1 MRLTVLRGNQVA
13 RIDRKLAAILA
24 ADVVGYSTLVGKDEE
39 ATIRSFNAHLS
50 ALGPIIGTH
59 SGRLFKTMGDGFLV
73 EFGSVV
79 DAVSCA
85 AAMQGRIIERNADEP
100 EARRL
105 VFRMGVHV
113 GDVIVEGDDILGD
126 GVNVAARL
134 EEIAKP
140 AGVSV
145 SARVFDDV
153 ENKLDLDFIDTGFQT
168 LKNIAKPVRVYEV
181 AIEAQTPAYVTP
193 ERPDKPSLA
202 VLPFDNM
209 SSDPD
214 QEYFA
219 DGLSEDLITALSY
232 VPWIFVIARNSSFTY
247 KGLTV
252 DVRKIGE
259 ELGVRYLLEG
269 SVRRAGERV
278 RVSGQLI
285 DTETGNHIWA
295 DRYDAVLEDIFEL
308 QDTITRA
315 VVGAIAPKIE
325 SAEIERAARKRPDS
339 LTAYDHYLKAR
350 AALNNLQIGEAAAL
364 LDQAIAASSDYAKAK
379 AVRAWCCTLY
389 GWSDAISIEDDRNTA
404 IRLAEEALAS
414 PNADSETSA
423 YAGYTIAFMGSG
435 ADRGIRLVEDAT
447 VQCPS
452 FAWAWASL
460 ALLEY
465 YFRSPERAIELGQ
478 TALRLNPRDPQSFR
492 SEMAIAGAYFVLN
505 RLEECLKYSEQGL
518 QKAPGIQF
526 FIVFR
531 IVCLV
536 QLDRIEQARVVGQ
549 RFIER
554 HPKFT
559 VSRWSAQTRG
569 APNTRTG
576 TMEDALRKAGLP
588 D

>member
-1 MRLTVLRGNQVA
+1 VV
-13 RIDRKLAAILA
+13 RIKRKLAAILA
-24 ADVVGYSTLVGKDEE
+24 ADVVGYSALIGANEE

-50 ALGPIIGTH
+50 ALGPIIGAH

-85 AAMQGRIIERNADEP
+85 VAMQRRIIERNAGEP
-100 EARRL
+100 QARRL

-113 GDVIVEGDDILGD
+113 GDVIVDSDDILGD

-134 EEIAKP
+134 EGIAKP
-140 AGVSV
+140 GGVAV

-153 ENKLDLDFIDTGFQT
+153 ENKLDLDFIDTGVQT
-168 LKNIAKPVRVYEV
+168 LKNIAKPMRVYEV
-181 AIEAQTPAYVTP
+181 AIEAQASAHVAP
-193 ERPDKPSLA
+193 EQPDKPSLA
-202 VLPFDNM
+202 VLPFENM

-247 KGLTV
+247 KGLTI

-259 ELGVRYLLEG
+259 ELGVRYVLEG
-269 SVRRAGERV
+269 SVRRAGGRV
-278 RVSGQLI
+278 RVTGQLI

-325 SAEIERAARKRPDS
+325 SAEIERAARKRPDN

-350 AALNNLQIGEAAAL
+350 AALNNLQIAEAAAL
-364 LDQAIAASSDYAKAK
+364 LEQAIAASSDYAKAK
-379 AVRAWCCTLY
+379 AVRAWCYTLI
-389 GWSDAISIEDDRNTA
+389 GWRGASPIEADRNSA

-423 YAGYTIAFMGSG
+423 YAGYTITFMGGG
-435 ADRGIRLVEDAT
+435 AERGIRLVEDAT

-465 YFRSPERAIELGQ
+465 YIGSPERAIELGQ
-478 TALRLNPRDPQSFR
+478 TALRLNPRDPQNFR
-492 SEMAIAGAYFVLN
+492 SEIAITGAYLVLH
-505 RLEECLKYSEQGL
+505 RFEECLKHSEQGL
-518 QKAPGIQF
+518 SKDPDIQF
-526 FIVFR
+526 LILCR
-531 IVCLV
+531 IVSLV
-536 QLDRIEQARVVGQ
+536 YLERIEDAHAAGQ

-554 HPKFT
+554 DPKFSISSWNEFT
-559 VSRWSAQTRG
+559 KDALDHV
-569 APNTRTG
+569 RTAF
-576 TMEDALRKAGLP
+576 MDDALRKAGLP

>member
-1 MRLTVLRGNQVA
+1 MG
-13 RIDRKLAAILA
+13 RIERKLTAILA
-24 ADVVGYSTLVGKDEE
+24 ADVSGYSALVGKDEE

-85 AAMQGRIIERNADEP
+85 VAMQRRIIERNAGEP
-100 EARRL
+100 EAGRL

-113 GDVIVEGDDILGD
+113 GDVIVDSDDILGD
-126 GVNVAARL
+126 SVNVAARL
-134 EEIAKP
+134 EGIAKP
-140 AGVSV
+140 GGVSV
-145 SARVFDDV
+145 SSRVFDDV
-153 ENKLDLDFIDTGFQT
+153 ENKLDLDFIDTGVRT

-181 AIEAQTPAYVTP
+181 AIEAQASAHVAL

-202 VLPFDNM
+202 VLPFENM
-209 SSDPD
+209 SSDPE

-259 ELGVRYLLEG
+259 ELGVRYVLEG
-269 SVRRAGERV
+269 SVRRAAGRV
-278 RVSGQLI
+278 RVTGQLI

-295 DRYDAVLEDIFEL
+295 DRYDGVLEDIFEL

-350 AALNNLQIGEAAAL
+350 AALNNHQIKEATAL
-364 LDQAIAASSDYAKAK
+364 LEQAIAASSDYAKAK
-379 AVRAWCCTLY
+379 AVRAWCYTLS
-389 GWSDAISIEDDRNTA
+389 GWRGDISIDDDRNTA

-423 YAGYTIAFMGSG
+423 YAGYTIAFMRSG
-435 ADRGIRLVEDAT
+435 TERGIRLVEDAT

-465 YFRSPERAIELGQ
+465 YFRSPERAIVLGE

-492 SEMAIAGAYFVLN
+492 CEMAIAGAYLVLK
-505 RLEECLKYSEQGL
+505 RFEECLRYCERGL
-518 QKAPGIQF
+518 QKDPDIQF
-526 FIVFR
+526 FILYR
-531 IVCLV
+531 IVSLV
-536 QLDRIEQARVVGQ
+536 QLDRIEQAGAVSQ

-554 HPKFT
+554 HPEFGIT
-559 VSRWSAQTRG
+559 SWDEMTRG
-569 APNTRTG
+569 SPDAEKIPF
-576 TMEDALRKAGLP
+576 MVDALRKAGLP

>member
-1 MRLTVLRGNQVA
+1 MA
-13 RIDRKLAAILA
+13 RIERKLTAILA
-24 ADVVGYSTLVGKDEE
+24 ADVSGYSALVGKDEE

-79 DAVSCA
+79 AAVSCA
-85 AAMQGRIIERNADEP
+85 VAMQRRIIERNAGEP
-100 EARRL
+100 EAGRL

-113 GDVIVEGDDILGD
+113 GDVIVDSDDILGD
-126 GVNVAARL
+126 SVNVAARL
-134 EEIAKP
+134 EGIAKP
-140 AGVSV
+140 GGVSV
-145 SARVFDDV
+145 SSRVFDDV
-153 ENKLDLDFIDTGFQT
+153 ENKLDLDFIDTGVRT

-181 AIEAQTPAYVTP
+181 AIEAQASAHVAL

-202 VLPFDNM
+202 VLPFENM
-209 SSDPD
+209 SSDPE

-259 ELGVRYLLEG
+259 ELGVRYVLEG
-269 SVRRAGERV
+269 SVRRAAGRV
-278 RVSGQLI
+278 RVTGQLI

-295 DRYDAVLEDIFEL
+295 DRYDGVLEDIFEL

-350 AALNNLQIGEAAAL
+350 AALNNHQIKEATAL
-364 LDQAIAASSDYAKAK
+364 LEQAIAASSDYAKAK
-379 AVRAWCCTLY
+379 AVRAWCYTLS
-389 GWSDAISIEDDRNTA
+389 GWRGDISIDDDRNTA

-423 YAGYTIAFMGSG
+423 YAGYTIAFMRSG
-435 ADRGIRLVEDAT
+435 TERGIRLVEDAT

-465 YFRSPERAIELGQ
+465 YFRSPERAIVLGE

-492 SEMAIAGAYFVLN
+492 CEMAIAGAYLVLK
-505 RLEECLKYSEQGL
+505 RFEECLRYCERGL
-518 QKAPGIQF
+518 QKDPDIQF
-526 FIVFR
+526 FILYR
-531 IVCLV
+531 IVSLV
-536 QLDRIEQARVVGQ
+536 QLDRIEQAGAVSQ

-554 HPKFT
+554 HPEFGIT
-559 VSRWSAQTRG
+559 SWDEMTRG
-569 APNTRTG
+569 SPDAEKIPF
-576 TMEDALRKAGLP
+576 MVDALRKAGLP

>member
-1 MRLTVLRGNQVA
+1 VA
-13 RIDRKLAAILA
+13 RVERKLAAILA
-24 ADVVGYSTLVGKDEE
+24 ADVAGYSALVGMNEE

-73 EFGSVV
+73 DFGSVV

-85 AAMQGRIIERNADEP
+85 VAMQRRIIERNADEP
-100 EARRL
+100 QARRL

-113 GDVIVEGDDILGD
+113 GDVVVEGDDVLGD

-134 EEIAKP
+134 EGIAKP
-140 AGVSV
+140 GGVSV
-145 SARVFDDV
+145 SARVLEDV
-153 ENKLDLDFIDTGFQT
+153 ENKLDLEFIDTGVQS
-168 LKNIAKPVRVYEV
+168 LKNIAKPMRVYDV
-181 AIEAQTPAYVTP
+181 AIETQATAHVAP
-193 ERPDKPSLA
+193 ELPDKPSLA

-209 SSDPD
+209 SSDPE

-247 KGLTV
+247 KGLTA
-252 DVRKIGE
+252 DVRKIGA
-259 ELGVRYLLEG
+259 ELGVRYVLEG
-269 SVRRAGERV
+269 SVRRAGGRV
-278 RVSGQLI
+278 RVTGQLI

-295 DRYDAVLEDIFEL
+295 DRYDGVLDDIFEL
-308 QDTITRA
+308 QDKITGA

-339 LTAYDHYLKAR
+339 LSAYDHYLKAR
-350 AALNNLQIGEAAAL
+350 AALNNLQIEEATAL

-379 AVRAWCCTLY
+379 AVRAWCCTLS
-389 GWSDAISIEDDRNTA
+389 GWRGNISLDDNRNTA

-423 YAGYTIAFMGSG
+423 YAGYAIAFMGG
-435 ADRGIRLVEDAT
+435 GVERGIRLVENAT
-447 VQCPS
+447 AECPS

-465 YFRSPERAIELGQ
+465 YFGSPERAIELGE

-492 SEMAIAGAYFVLN
+492 GEIAIAGAYLILEQF
-505 RLEECLKYSEQGL
+505 EECLKCAEQGL
-518 QKAPGIQF
+518 QKDPDIQF
-526 FIVFR
+526 FILLR
-531 IVCLV
+531 IVCMV
-536 QLDRIEQARVVGQ
+536 QLDRIAQARVIAQ

-554 HPKFT
+554 HPEFSISSWNALTDSSPDAEK
-559 VSRWSAQTRG
+559 
-569 APNTRTG
+569 TG
-576 TMEDALRKAGLP
+576 IMGDALRKAGLP

>member
-1 MRLTVLRGNQVA
+1 VA
-13 RIDRKLAAILA
+13 RIERKLAAILA
-24 ADVVGYSTLVGKDEE
+24 ADVSGYSALVGKDEE

-50 ALGPIIGTH
+50 ALGPIIGAH

-85 AAMQGRIIERNADEP
+85 VAMQRRLIERTADEA

-113 GDVIVEGDDILGD
+113 GDVVVDKDDILGD

-134 EEIAKP
+134 EGIAKP
-140 AGVSV
+140 GGIAV

-168 LKNIAKPVRVYEV
+168 LKNIARPVRVYEV
-181 AIEAQTPAYVTP
+181 AIDAQVPSYAAP
-193 ERPDKPSLA
+193 DRPDKPSLA
-202 VLPFDNM
+202 VLPFENL

-214 QEYFA
+214 QEYFV

-252 DVRKIGE
+252 DVRKIGA

-269 SVRRAGERV
+269 SVRRAGGRV

-295 DRYDAVLEDIFEL
+295 DRFDGVLEDIFEL
-308 QDTITRA
+308 QDRIARA
-315 VVGAIAPKIE
+315 VVDAIAPKIE
-325 SAEIERAARKRPDS
+325 MAEIERASRKRPDS

-350 AALNNLQIGEAAAL
+350 AMLNNLQIGEAAL
-364 LDQAIAASSDYAKAK
+364 LLEQAIAASSDYAKAK
-379 AVRAWCCTLY
+379 AVRAWCYTLY
-389 GWSDAISIEDDRNTA
+389 GWRDIVAVEADRDIA
-404 IRLAEEALAS
+404 IRLAHEALAS
-414 PNADSETSA
+414 PNADSESSA

-435 ADRGIRLVEDAT
+435 IERGIRLVEEAT
-447 VQCPS
+447 EQCPS

-460 ALLEY
+460 ALLELY
-465 YFRSPERAIELGQ
+465 YRSPERAIELGEI
-478 TALRLNPRDPQSFR
+478 ALRLSPRDPQSFR
-492 SEMAIAGAYFVLN
+492 AEMAIAGAYFNLH
-505 RLEECLKYSEQGL
+505 RIEACLKCSEQSL
-518 QKAPGIQF
+518 QKVPGIHF

-536 QLDRIEQARVVGQ
+536 QLDRIEQARAAAQ

-554 HPKFT
+554 HPNFT
-559 VSRWSAQTRG
+559 ISRWVVLA
-569 APNTRTG
+569 RTSPDDRKLA
-576 TMEDALRKAGLP
+576 TIEDALRKAGFP

>member
-1 MRLTVLRGNQVA
+1 MA
-13 RIDRKLAAILA
+13 RIERKLTAILA
-24 ADVVGYSTLVGKDEE
+24 ADVSGYSTLVGKDEE

-85 AAMQGRIIERNADEP
+85 VAMQRRIIERNAGEP
-100 EARRL
+100 EAGRL

-113 GDVIVEGDDILGD
+113 GDVIVDSDDILGD
-126 GVNVAARL
+126 SVNVAARL
-134 EEIAKP
+134 EGIAKP
-140 AGVSV
+140 GGVSV
-145 SARVFDDV
+145 SSRVFDDV
-153 ENKLDLDFIDTGFQT
+153 ENKLDLDFIDTGVRT

-181 AIEAQTPAYVTP
+181 AIEAQASAHVAL

-202 VLPFDNM
+202 VLPFENM
-209 SSDPD
+209 SSDPE

-259 ELGVRYLLEG
+259 ELGVRYVLEG
-269 SVRRAGERV
+269 SVRRAAGRV
-278 RVSGQLI
+278 RVTGQLI

-295 DRYDAVLEDIFEL
+295 DRYDGVLEDIFEL

-350 AALNNLQIGEAAAL
+350 AALNNHQIKEATAL
-364 LDQAIAASSDYAKAK
+364 LEQAIAASSDYAKAK
-379 AVRAWCCTLY
+379 AVRAWCYTLS
-389 GWSDAISIEDDRNTA
+389 GWRGDISIDDDRNTA

-423 YAGYTIAFMGSG
+423 YAGYTIAFMRSG
-435 ADRGIRLVEDAT
+435 TERGIRLVEDAT

-465 YFRSPERAIELGQ
+465 YFRSPERAIVLGE

-492 SEMAIAGAYFVLN
+492 CEMAIAGAYLVLK
-505 RLEECLKYSEQGL
+505 RFEECLRYCERGL
-518 QKAPGIQF
+518 QKDPDIQF
-526 FIVFR
+526 FILYR
-531 IVCLV
+531 IVSLV
-536 QLDRIEQARVVGQ
+536 QLDRIEQAGAVSQ

-554 HPKFT
+554 HPEFGIT
-559 VSRWSAQTRG
+559 SWDEMTRG
-569 APNTRTG
+569 SPDAEKIPF
-576 TMEDALRKAGLP
+576 MVDALRKAGLP

>member
-1 MRLTVLRGNQVA
+1 MA
-13 RIDRKLAAILA
+13 RIERKLAAILA
-24 ADVVGYSTLVGKDEE
+24 ADVAGYSALVGNDEE
-39 ATIRSFNAHLS
+39 ATIRSFSAHLS
-50 ALGPIIGTH
+50 ALGPIIGAHT
-59 SGRLFKTMGDGFLV
+59 GRLFKTMGDGFLV

-85 AAMQGRIIERNADEP
+85 VAMQRRIGERNADEP
-100 EARRL
+100 QARRL
-105 VFRMGVHV
+105 VFRMGVHM
-113 GDVIVEGDDILGD
+113 GDVIVESDDILGD

-134 EEIAKP
+134 EGIAKP
-140 AGVSV
+140 GGVALSG
-145 SARVFDDV
+145 RVVDDV

-168 LKNIAKPVRVYEV
+168 LKNISKPVRVYEV
-181 AIEAQTPAYVTP
+181 AIDAQTPAYVTP

-202 VLPFDNM
+202 VLPFENM

-232 VPWIFVIARNSSFTY
+232 VPWIFVVARNSSFTY

-269 SVRRAGERV
+269 SVRRAGGRLRV
-278 RVSGQLI
+278 TGQLI

-315 VVGAIAPKIE
+315 VVDAIAPKIE

-364 LDQAIAASSDYAKAK
+364 LEQAIAASSDYAKAK
-379 AVRAWCCTLY
+379 AVRAWCYTLV
-389 GWSDAISIEDDRNTA
+389 GWSDTISTEDGHNTA
-404 IRLAEEALAS
+404 IRLAEKALAS

-423 YAGYTIAFMGSG
+423 YAGYTIAFMGGG

-492 SEMAIAGAYFVLN
+492 CEMAIAGAYFVLD
-505 RLEECLKYSEQGL
+505 RFEECLKYCEQGL
-518 QKAPGIQF
+518 QKAPDIQF
-526 FIVFR
+526 FILWR
-531 IVCLV
+531 IVCLA

-554 HPKFT
+554 HPSFT
-559 VSRWSAQTRG
+559 ISSWNAQTSGSPDVRKT
-569 APNTRTG
+569 AI
-576 TMEDALRKAGLP
+576 MEDVMRKVGLP

>member
-1 MRLTVLRGNQVA
+1 MA
-13 RIDRKLAAILA
+13 RIERKLAAILA
-24 ADVVGYSTLVGKDEE
+24 ADVAGYSALVGNDEE
-39 ATIRSFNAHLS
+39 ATIRSFSAHLS
-50 ALGPIIGTH
+50 ALGPIIGAHT
-59 SGRLFKTMGDGFLV
+59 GRLFKTMGDGFLV

-85 AAMQGRIIERNADEP
+85 VAMQRRIGERNADEP
-100 EARRL
+100 QARRL
-105 VFRMGVHV
+105 VFRMGVHM

-134 EEIAKP
+134 EGIAKP
-140 AGVSV
+140 GGVALSG
-145 SARVFDDV
+145 RVVDDV

-168 LKNIAKPVRVYEV
+168 LKNIAKPLRVYEV
-181 AIEAQTPAYVTP
+181 AIEAQAPAHVAP

-202 VLPFDNM
+202 VLPFENM

-219 DGLSEDLITALSY
+219 DGLSEDLITVLSY

-247 KGLTV
+247 KGLTT
-252 DVRKIGE
+252 DVRKIGK
-259 ELGVRYLLEG
+259 ELGVRYVLEG
-269 SVRRAGERV
+269 SVRRAGGRV
-278 RVSGQLI
+278 RVTGQLI
-285 DTETGNHIWA
+285 DTETGHHIWA

-315 VVGAIAPKIE
+315 VVDAIAPRIE

-339 LTAYDHYLKAR
+339 LTAYDHYLMAR
-350 AALNNLQIGEAAAL
+350 AALNNHQIMEAAAL
-364 LDQAIAASSDYAKAK
+364 LEQAIAASSDYAKAK
-379 AVRAWCCTLY
+379 AVRAWCYTLS
-389 GWSDAISIEDDRNTA
+389 GWRGDISLEEGRNDA

-423 YAGYTIAFMGSG
+423 YAGYTIAFLRSG
-435 ADRGIRLVEDAT
+435 VERGMQLVENAT

-465 YFRSPERAIELGQ
+465 YFRSPERAVELGE

-492 SEMAIAGAYFVLN
+492 GEMAVAGAYLILN
-505 RLEECLKYSEQGL
+505 RFEACLKYAEQGL
-518 QKAPGIQF
+518 RKDPDIQF
-526 FIVFR
+526 LILVR
-531 IVCLV
+531 LVCLV
-536 QLDRIEQARVVGQ
+536 ELDRMEQARVVGQ

-554 HPKFT
+554 HPEF
-559 VSRWSAQTRG
+559 SISGWNALAGSSPDAE
-569 APNTRTG
+569 RTAI
-576 TMEDALRKAGLP
+576 MDDALRKAGLP

>member
-1 MRLTVLRGNQVA
+1 MA
-13 RIDRKLAAILA
+13 RIERKLTAILA
-24 ADVVGYSTLVGKDEE
+24 ADVSGYSALVGKDEE

-85 AAMQGRIIERNADEP
+85 VAMQRRIIERNAGEP
-100 EARRL
+100 EAGRL

-113 GDVIVEGDDILGD
+113 GDVIVDSDDILGD
-126 GVNVAARL
+126 SVNVAARL
-134 EEIAKP
+134 EGIAKP
-140 AGVSV
+140 GGVSV
-145 SARVFDDV
+145 SSRVFDDV
-153 ENKLDLDFIDTGFQT
+153 ENKLDLDFIDTGVRT

-181 AIEAQTPAYVTP
+181 AIEAQASAHVAL

-202 VLPFDNM
+202 VLPFENM
-209 SSDPD
+209 SSDPE

-259 ELGVRYLLEG
+259 ELGVRYVLEG
-269 SVRRAGERV
+269 SVRRAAGRV
-278 RVSGQLI
+278 RVTGQLI

-295 DRYDAVLEDIFEL
+295 DRYDGVLEDIFEL

-350 AALNNLQIGEAAAL
+350 AALNNHQIKEATAL
-364 LDQAIAASSDYAKAK
+364 LEQAIAASSDYAKAK
-379 AVRAWCCTLY
+379 AVRAWCYTLS
-389 GWSDAISIEDDRNTA
+389 GWRGDISIDDDRNTA

-423 YAGYTIAFMGSG
+423 YAGYTIAFMRSG
-435 ADRGIRLVEDAT
+435 TERGIRLVEDAT

-465 YFRSPERAIELGQ
+465 YFRSPERAIVLGE

-492 SEMAIAGAYFVLN
+492 CEMAIAGAYLVLK
-505 RLEECLKYSEQGL
+505 RFEECLRYCERGL
-518 QKAPGIQF
+518 QKDPDIQF
-526 FIVFR
+526 FILYR
-531 IVCLV
+531 IVSLV
-536 QLDRIEQARVVGQ
+536 QLDRIEQAGAVSQ

-554 HPKFT
+554 HPEFGIT
-559 VSRWSAQTRG
+559 SWDEMTRG
-569 APNTRTG
+569 SPDAEKIPF
-576 TMEDALRKAGLP
+576 MVDALRKAGLP

>member
-1 MRLTVLRGNQVA
+1 ME
-13 RIDRKLAAILA
+13 RKLAAILA
-24 ADVVGYSTLVGKDEE
+24 ADVVGYSALVGSYEE
-39 ATIRSFNAHLS
+39 TTIRSFTAHLS
-50 ALGPIIGTH
+50 ALSPIIGVH
-59 SGRLFKTMGDGFLV
+59 NGRLFKTMGDGFLV

-85 AAMQGRIIERNADEP
+85 VAMQRRIIERNADEP
-100 EARRL
+100 LARRL

-113 GDVIVEGDDILGD
+113 GEVIVEGDDILGD

-134 EEIAKP
+134 EGVAKP
-140 AGVSV
+140 GGVSV

-153 ENKLDLDFIDTGFQT
+153 ENKLDLDFIDTGVQN
-168 LKNIAKPVRVYEV
+168 LKNIAKPLRVYEV
-181 AIEAQTPAYVTP
+181 AIKAQASAHVAP

-202 VLPFDNM
+202 VLPFENM

-252 DVRKIGE
+252 DVRKIGL
-259 ELGVRYLLEG
+259 ELGVRYVLEG
-269 SVRRAGERV
+269 SVRRAGGRIRV
-278 RVSGQLI
+278 TGQLI
-285 DTETGNHIWA
+285 DAETGNHIWA

-308 QDTITRA
+308 QDTITSA
-315 VVGAIAPKIE
+315 VVSAIAPKVE

-339 LTAYDHYLKAR
+339 LSAYDHYLKAR
-350 AALNNLQIGEAAAL
+350 AALNNHQIKEATAL
-364 LDQAIAASSDYAKAK
+364 LEQAIAASPNYAKAK
-379 AVRAWCCTLY
+379 AVRAWGYTLV
-389 GWSDAISIEDDRNTA
+389 GWRGDNSIDDDRDTA
-404 IRLAEEALAS
+404 IRLADEALAS
-414 PNADSETSA
+414 PNADAETSA
-423 YAGYTIAFMGSG
+423 YAGYTIAFMGG
-435 ADRGIRLVEDAT
+435 GTDRGIRLVENAT

-465 YFRSPERAIELGQ
+465 YFRSPERAIELGK

-492 SEMAIAGAYFVLN
+492 GEMAIVGAYLVLK
-505 RLEECLKYSEQGL
+505 RFEECLKYCEQGL
-518 QKAPGIQF
+518 QKDPDIQF
-526 FIVFR
+526 FVLVQIF
-531 IVCLV
+531 CLV
-536 QLDRIEQARVVGQ
+536 ELDQVEQAREAGQ

-554 HPKFT
+554 YPEFS
-559 VSRWSAQTRG
+559 VSSWDAQTIG
-569 APNTRTG
+569 SPDADKAPG
-576 TMEDALRKAGLP
+576 MPDSLRKAGLP

>member
-1 MRLTVLRGNQVA
+1 VA
-13 RIDRKLAAILA
+13 RIERKLAAILA
-24 ADVVGYSTLVGKDEE
+24 ADVAGYSALVGKDEE

-50 ALGPIIGTH
+50 ALGPIIGAH
-59 SGRLFKTMGDGFLV
+59 SGRLFKTMGDGFLM

-85 AAMQGRIIERNADEP
+85 VAMQERITERNADEP
-100 EARRL
+100 PARRL

-113 GDVIVEGDDILGD
+113 GDVIVDSDDILGD

-134 EEIAKP
+134 EGIAKP
-140 AGVSV
+140 GGISI
-145 SARVFDDV
+145 SARVFEDV
-153 ENKLDLDFIDTGFQT
+153 ENKLDLDFIDTGVQT

-181 AIEAQTPAYVTP
+181 AIAVQASVHVAP

-247 KGLTV
+247 KGLTA
-252 DVRKIGE
+252 DVRKIGA
-259 ELGVRYLLEG
+259 ELGVRYVLEG
-269 SVRRAGERV
+269 SVRRAGGRV
-278 RVSGQLI
+278 RVTGQLI

-308 QDTITRA
+308 QDTITHA

-350 AALNNLQIGEAAAL
+350 AALNNLRIGEAATL
-364 LDQAIAASSDYAKAK
+364 LEQAIAASSDYAKAK
-379 AVRAWCCTLY
+379 AVRAWCYTLY
-389 GWSDAISIEDDRNTA
+389 GWSDAISIDDGRNTA

-423 YAGYTIAFMGSG
+423 YAGYTIAFMGTG
-435 ADRGIRLVEDAT
+435 KERGIQLVEDAT

-465 YFRSPERAIELGQ
+465 YYRSPERAIELGE
-478 TALRLNPRDPQSFR
+478 TALRLSPRDPQSFR
-492 SEMAIAGAYFVLN
+492 SEMAIAGAYFLLN
-505 RLEECLKYSEQGL
+505 RFEECVKYSEQGL
-518 QKAPGIQF
+518 RKYPDIQF

-536 QLDRIEQARVVGQ
+536 QLGKMEQARVVGQ

-554 HPKFT
+554 HPNFT
-559 VSRWSAQTRG
+559 ISSWRALTRD
-569 APNTRTG
+569 APDTRTASMG
-576 TMEDALRKAGLP
+576 DALRKAGLP

>member
-1 MRLTVLRGNQVA
+1 MERR
-13 RIDRKLAAILA
+13 LAAIFA
-24 ADVVGYSTLVGKDEE
+24 ADVVGYSALVGQDEE

-50 ALGPIIGTH
+50 ALGPVIGAH

-85 AAMQGRIIERNADEP
+85 VAMQRRIIERNADEP

-113 GDVIVEGDDILGD
+113 GDVIVDGDDILGD

-134 EEIAKP
+134 EGIAKP
-140 AGVSV
+140 GGVAV

-153 ENKLDLDFIDTGFQT
+153 ENKLDFDFIDTGLQT

-181 AIEAQTPAYVTP
+181 AIDAQVPAYVVP

-202 VLPFDNM
+202 VLPFENM
-209 SSDPD
+209 ASDPD

-252 DVRKIGE
+252 DVRKIGA
-259 ELGVRYLLEG
+259 ELGVQYLLEG
-269 SVRRAGERV
+269 SIRRSGGRV
-278 RVSGQLI
+278 RVSSQLI
-285 DTETGNHIWA
+285 DTETGIHIWA
-295 DRYDAVLEDIFEL
+295 DRFDSVMEDIFEL
-308 QDTITRA
+308 QDKITRA
-315 VVGAIAPKIE
+315 VVDAIAPKIE
-325 SAEIERAARKRPDS
+325 SAEIERAARKRPDN

-350 AALNNLQIGEAAAL
+350 AALNNLQIGEAAVL
-364 LDQAIAASSDYAKAK
+364 LEQAIAASSDYAKAK
-379 AVRAWCCTLY
+379 AVRAWCYTLY
-389 GWSDAISIEDDRNTA
+389 GWRGFISMGDDLSPGV
-404 IRLAEEALAS
+404 RLAEEALAS
-414 PNADSETSA
+414 PNADSEISA
-423 YAGYTIAFMGSG
+423 YAGYTIAFMGG
-435 ADRGIRLVEDAT
+435 GIERGIRLVEGAT
-447 VQCPS
+447 EQCPS

-465 YFRSPERAIELGQ
+465 YYRSPERAIEIGEI
-478 TALRLNPRDPQSFR
+478 ALRLNPRDPQNFR
-492 SEMAIAGAYFVLN
+492 SEIAIAGAYFVLN
-505 RLEECLKYSEQGL
+505 RFEECLKYCEQGL
-518 QKAPGIQF
+518 QKAPDVQI

-536 QLDRIEQARVVGQ
+536 QLDRIEEARLVAQ

-554 HPKFT
+554 HPNFT
-559 VSRWSAQTRG
+559 ISRWNALTRSSSD
-569 APNTRTG
+569 ASQIATLQ
-576 TMEDALRKAGLP
+576 EALRKVGLP

>member
-1 MRLTVLRGNQVA
+1 VA

-24 ADVVGYSTLVGKDEE
+24 ADVSGYSALVGKDEE

-50 ALGPIIGTH
+50 ALGPIIGAHT
-59 SGRLFKTMGDGFLV
+59 GRLFKTMGDGFLV

-85 AAMQGRIIERNADEP
+85 VAMQRRIIERNADEP
-100 EARRL
+100 QARRL

-134 EEIAKP
+134 EGIAKP
-140 AGVSV
+140 GGVSV
-145 SARVFDDV
+145 SSRVFDDV

-181 AIEAQTPAYVTP
+181 AIDSQAPAYVTP

-202 VLPFDNM
+202 VLPFENL
-209 SSDPD
+209 SSDSD

-252 DVRKIGE
+252 DARKIGE

-269 SVRRAGERV
+269 SVRRAGGRV
-278 RVSGQLI
+278 RVSSQLI
-285 DTETGNHIWA
+285 DTETGTHIWA

-315 VVGAIAPKIE
+315 VVDAIAPKIE

-350 AALNNLQIGEAAAL
+350 AALNNLQIGEAATL
-364 LDQAIAASSDYAKAK
+364 LEPAIAASSDYAKAK
-379 AVRAWCCTLY
+379 AVRAWCYTLY
-389 GWSDAISIEDDRNTA
+389 GWSDAVSTDDGRNTA

-423 YAGYTIAFMGSG
+423 YAGYTVAFMGSG
-435 ADRGIRLVEDAT
+435 VDRGIRLVEDAT

-492 SEMAIAGAYFVLN
+492 SEMAIAGAYFALN
-505 RLEECLKYSEQGL
+505 QFEECLKYSEQGL
-518 QKAPGIQF
+518 QKAPDIQF

-559 VSRWSAQTRG
+559 VSHWSVLTRG
-569 APNTRTG
+569 APDTRTV

-588 D
+588 A

>member
-1 MRLTVLRGNQVA
+1 MA
-13 RIDRKLAAILA
+13 RIERKLAAILA
-24 ADVVGYSTLVGKDEE
+24 ADVSGFSALVGQDEE

-50 ALGPIIGTH
+50 ALGPIIGAH

-79 DAVSCA
+79 DGVSCA
-85 AAMQGRIIERNADEP
+85 VAMQRRIIERNADEP

-113 GDVIVEGDDILGD
+113 GDVIVDNDDILGD

-134 EEIAKP
+134 EGIAKP
-140 AGVSV
+140 GGVAV

-153 ENKLDLDFIDTGFQT
+153 ENKLDLDFIDSGLQT
-168 LKNIAKPVRVYEV
+168 LKNIARPVRVYEV
-181 AIEAQTPAYVTP
+181 AIDAQVPAYVAP
-193 ERPDKPSLA
+193 DRPDKPSLA
-202 VLPFDNM
+202 VLPFENM

-252 DVRKIGE
+252 DVRKIGA

-269 SVRRAGERV
+269 SVRRAAGRV
-278 RVSGQLI
+278 RVTSQLI
-285 DTETGNHIWA
+285 DTETGNHIWV
-295 DRYDAVLEDIFEL
+295 DRFDGVLEDIFEL

-315 VVGAIAPKIE
+315 VVDAIAPKIE
-325 SAEIERAARKRPDS
+325 MAEIERASRKRPDS

-364 LDQAIAASSDYAKAK
+364 LEQAIAASSDYAKAK
-379 AVRAWCCTLY
+379 AVRAWCYTLY
-389 GWSDAISIEDDRNTA
+389 GWRDAISIEDNRNTA
-404 IRLAEEALAS
+404 IRLADEALAS

-423 YAGYTIAFMGSG
+423 YAGYTIAFMRSG
-435 ADRGIRLVEDAT
+435 IERGVRLVEEAT
-447 VQCPS
+447 ERCPS

-460 ALLEY
+460 ALLELY
-465 YFRSPERAIELGQ
+465 YRSPERAIELGEI
-478 TALRLNPRDPQSFR
+478 ALRLSPRDPQSFR
-492 SEMAIAGAYFVLN
+492 SEMAIAGAYFNLN
-505 RLEECLKYSEQGL
+505 RFEECLKYSERGL
-518 QKAPGIQF
+518 QKAPEIQF

-536 QLDRIEQARVVGQ
+536 QLGRIEQARAAAQ

-559 VSRWSAQTRG
+559 ISRWSALTRSSPD
-569 APNTRTG
+569 ARKIA
-576 TMEDALRKAGLP
+576 TMEDALRKAGLL

>member
-1 MRLTVLRGNQVA
+1 MG
-13 RIDRKLAAILA
+13 RIERKLTAILA
-24 ADVVGYSTLVGKDEE
+24 ADVSGYSALVGKDEE

-85 AAMQGRIIERNADEP
+85 VAMQRRIIERNAGEP
-100 EARRL
+100 EAGRL

-113 GDVIVEGDDILGD
+113 GDVIVDSDDILGD
-126 GVNVAARL
+126 SVNVAARL
-134 EEIAKP
+134 EGIAKP
-140 AGVSV
+140 GGVSV
-145 SARVFDDV
+145 SSRVFDDV
-153 ENKLDLDFIDTGFQT
+153 ENKLDLDFIDTGVRT

-181 AIEAQTPAYVTP
+181 AIEAQASAHVAL

-202 VLPFDNM
+202 VLPFENM
-209 SSDPD
+209 SSDPE

-259 ELGVRYLLEG
+259 ELGVRYVLEG
-269 SVRRAGERV
+269 SVRRAAGRV
-278 RVSGQLI
+278 RVTGQLI

-295 DRYDAVLEDIFEL
+295 DRYDGVLEDIFEL

-350 AALNNLQIGEAAAL
+350 AALNNHQIKEATAL
-364 LDQAIAASSDYAKAK
+364 LEQAIAASSDYAKAK
-379 AVRAWCCTLY
+379 AVRAWCYTLS
-389 GWSDAISIEDDRNTA
+389 GWRGDISIDDDRNTA

-423 YAGYTIAFMGSG
+423 YAGYTIAFMRSG
-435 ADRGIRLVEDAT
+435 TERGIQLVEDAT

-465 YFRSPERAIELGQ
+465 YFRSPERAIVLGE

-492 SEMAIAGAYFVLN
+492 CEMAIAGAYLVLK
-505 RLEECLKYSEQGL
+505 RFEECLRYCERGL
-518 QKAPGIQF
+518 QKDPDIQF
-526 FIVFR
+526 FILYR
-531 IVCLV
+531 IVSLV
-536 QLDRIEQARVVGQ
+536 QLDRIEQAGAVSQ

-554 HPKFT
+554 HPEFGIT
-559 VSRWSAQTRG
+559 SWDEMTRG
-569 APNTRTG
+569 SPDAEKIPF
-576 TMEDALRKAGLP
+576 MVDALRKAGLP

>member
-1 MRLTVLRGNQVA
+1 MA
-13 RIDRKLAAILA
+13 RIERKLAAILA
-24 ADVVGYSTLVGKDEE
+24 ADVSGYSALVGKDEE

-50 ALGPIIGTH
+50 ALHPIIGTH

-85 AAMQGRIIERNADEP
+85 VAMQQRMMERNADEP
-100 EARRL
+100 QARRL
-105 VFRMGVHV
+105 MFRVGVHV
-113 GDVIVEGDDILGD
+113 GDVIVDGDDILGD

-134 EEIAKP
+134 EGIAKP
-140 AGVSV
+140 GGVSV
-145 SARVFDDV
+145 TSRVFDDV
-153 ENKLDLDFIDTGFQT
+153 ESKLDVDFIDTGVQT

-181 AIEAQTPAYVTP
+181 AIEAQASAPVAL
-193 ERPDKPSLA
+193 ERPEKPSLA
-202 VLPFDNM
+202 VLPFENM
-209 SSDPD
+209 SSDAD
-214 QEYFA
+214 QDYFA
-219 DGLSEDLITALSY
+219 DGLSEDLITALAY

-252 DVRKIGE
+252 DVRRIGE
-259 ELGVRYLLEG
+259 ELGVRYVLEG
-269 SVRRAGERV
+269 SVRRAGGRV
-278 RVSGQLI
+278 RVTGQLI

-350 AALNNLQIGEAAAL
+350 AALNNHQINEAATL
-364 LDQAIAASSDYAKAK
+364 LEQAIAASSDYAKAK
-379 AVRAWCCTLY
+379 AVRAWCYTLF
-389 GWSDAISIEDDRNTA
+389 GWRGDISIEDDRNTA

-435 ADRGIRLVEDAT
+435 TERGIRLVENAT
-447 VQCPS
+447 IQCPS

-465 YFRSPERAIELGQ
+465 YFRSPERAIELGE

-492 SEMAIAGAYFVLN
+492 CEMAIAGAYFVLN
-505 RLEECLKYSEQGL
+505 RFEECLKYCEQGL
-518 QKAPGIQF
+518 QKDPDIQF
-526 FIVFR
+526 LIWSR

-536 QLDRIEQARVVGQ
+536 QLDRIEEARVVGQ

-554 HPKFT
+554 HPEFRI
-559 VSRWSAQTRG
+559 SSWSALGDG
-569 APNTRTG
+569 APDANG
-576 TMEDALRKAGLP
+576 TAFMEDAMRKAGLP

>member
-1 MRLTVLRGNQVA
+1 MA
-13 RIDRKLAAILA
+13 RIERKLTAILA
-24 ADVVGYSTLVGKDEE
+24 ADVSGYSALVGKDEE

-85 AAMQGRIIERNADEP
+85 VAMQRRIIERNAGEP
-100 EARRL
+100 EAGRL

-113 GDVIVEGDDILGD
+113 GDVIVDSDDILGD
-126 GVNVAARL
+126 SVNVAARL
-134 EEIAKP
+134 EGIAKP
-140 AGVSV
+140 GGVSV
-145 SARVFDDV
+145 SSRVFDDV
-153 ENKLDLDFIDTGFQT
+153 ENKLDLDFIDTGVRT

-181 AIEAQTPAYVTP
+181 AIEAQASAHVAL

-202 VLPFDNM
+202 VLPFENM
-209 SSDPD
+209 SSDPE

-259 ELGVRYLLEG
+259 ELGVRYVLEG
-269 SVRRAGERV
+269 SVRRAGGRV
-278 RVSGQLI
+278 RVTGQLI
-285 DTETGNHIWA
+285 DTGTGNHIWA
-295 DRYDAVLEDIFEL
+295 DRYDEVLEDIFEL

-325 SAEIERAARKRPDS
+325 SAEIARAALKRPDS

-350 AALNNLQIGEAAAL
+350 AALNNLQIKEAAAL
-364 LDQAIAASSDYAKAK
+364 LEQAIAASSDYAKAK
-379 AVRAWCCTLY
+379 AVRAWCYTLA
-389 GWSDAISIEDDRNTA
+389 GWRGDISVDDDRDTA

-414 PNADSETSA
+414 PNADAETSA

-435 ADRGIRLVEDAT
+435 VERGIRLVEDAT
-447 VQCPS
+447 AQCPS

-465 YFRSPERAIELGQ
+465 YFRSPEQAVELGQ
-478 TALRLNPRDPQSFR
+478 TALRLSPRDPQSFR
-492 SEMAIAGAYFVLN
+492 CEIAIAGSYLILN
-505 RLEECLKYSEQGL
+505 RFEECLKYSEQGL
-518 QKAPGIQF
+518 QKDPDIQF
-526 FIVFR
+526 FILLR

-536 QLDRIEQARVVGQ
+536 QLDRIEQAGLVGQ

-554 HPKFT
+554 HPEFSI
-559 VSRWSAQTRG
+559 SRWNALAGSSPDAE
-569 APNTRTG
+569 RTAI
-576 TMEDALRKAGLP
+576 MDDALRKAGLP